1 MSVQTQIDRI
11 KANIASAYAKAQEKG
26 AELPTVQNSENL
38 PAVIEAISAGGLPDN
53 LRTITVTADPP
64 ERGTVEGGGMASDGM
79 DVTVRAKPING
90 VAFAGWKK
98 NETTI
103 SDNEDYTFKVAE
115 DADLKAKFILIPQLT
130 WDVKQLAPAFVSGNS
145 TYSPQIIAFG
155 NGIFVGFIQG
165 GTNTYGLVFTSTD
178 GLEWEQH
185 TWDAPA
191 GSYFVRNVYFFN
203 GYFYALTSLSAVN
216 GSIIRSADGINW
228 DAATIPAAVACYNM
242 AYGNGV
248 YVVRS
253 YISSNTTEY
262 LYSYDG
268 LNFIKGSFPYRCN
281 CVVYGNG
288 YFVALPN
295 STSQKSFCTSADGI
309 NWVTHTLAGIAPTK
323 VFFVNKYF
331 VWMRTSTLYY
341 CLPGDFDNIKTVTLV
356 SGLDSAEI
364 IYVLGKYILLGP
376 SNQVKYFYV
385 GDSLDTLAKVDMTT
399 IVNQYASNVYLY
411 LRDGTH
417 LLVYGNGRIIGLWAT
432 LAGGLSSGKWYIL
445 YSNLLE

>member
-1 MSVQTQIDRI
+1 MILDQII
-11 KANIASAYAKAQEKG
+11 VKKNT
-26 AELPTVQNSENL
+26 ELPS
-38 PAVIEAISAGGLPDN
+38 S

-130 WDVKQLAPAFVSGNS
+130 WNIKQLTPTFVNGNY
-145 TYSPQIIAFG
+145 TYSPNIIAFG
-155 NGIFVGFIQG
+155 NGIFVGFIING
-165 GTNTYGLVFTSTD
+165 DATMRTLVYTSTD

-185 TWDAPA
+185 TWNIPT
-191 GSYFVRNVYFFN
+191 GVSGYVQNIFFIN
-203 GYFYALTSLSAVN
+203 GYFYGCMTVSQTH
-216 GSIIRSADGINW
+216 GIIRSTNGLDW
-228 DAATIPAAVACYNM
+228 EAATLPTAATCYNI

-253 YISSNTTEY
+253 YNSKTSQY
-262 LYSYDG
+262 FYSHDG
-268 LNFIKGSFPYRCN
+268 LNFIEGSFPYRCN

-295 STSQKSFCTSADGI
+295 SSSQKSFCTSTDGI
-309 NWVTHTLAGIAPTK
+309 SWVTHTLAGIAPTK

-331 VWMRTSTLYY
+331 VWMQTSTLYY
-341 CLPGDFDNIKTVTLV
+341 CTPGDFDNIKTVTLV
-356 SGLDSAEI
+356 SGLNSAEI
-364 IYVLGKYILLGP
+364 IYVSGKYILLGP

-385 GDSLDTLAKVDMTT
+385 GDSLDALAKVDMTT
-399 IVNQYASNVYLY
+399 IVNQYASNAYLAS
-411 LRDGTH
+411 RDFTH

-432 LAGGLSSGKWYIL
+432 LSSGLSSGKWYIL